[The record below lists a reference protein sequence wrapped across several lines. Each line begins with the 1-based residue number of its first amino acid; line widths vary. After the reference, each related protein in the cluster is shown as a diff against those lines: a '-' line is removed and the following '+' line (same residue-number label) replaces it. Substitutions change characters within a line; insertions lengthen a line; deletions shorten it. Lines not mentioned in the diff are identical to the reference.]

1 MILPFVVTSTDGSL
15 HVDCKT
21 HALWPVCT
29 DKLTVI
35 THKFGRT
42 FWEIRIRFITKP
54 SCCKINGSCHNKNS
68 SKYTTALPTMANPLL
83 QFIKLS
89 ITSTA
94 LHNSFQ
100 QCCLWAG
107 CETPQRSCVLCCTVV
122 GTGSKALNPFI
133 HHKAAKVYSKCCA
146 LCIVV
151 SSLETLIAR
160 PSPQLSSLALQFTN
174 SHSSH
179 CREAMQSSDDS
190 CGMRTVIVITWQSQY
205 HCSIIIQPLTYL
217 QFSQT
222 LLVFS

>member
-1 MILPFVVTSTDGSL
+1 MAVATIKISANILLPCPPWPTLSCSSLNLVSCQQHCIIHFNNVVYEL
-15 HVDCKT
+15 H
-21 HALWPVCT
+21 
-29 DKLTVI
+29 
-35 THKFGRT
+35 
-42 FWEIRIRFITKP
+42 
-54 SCCKINGSCHNKNS
+54 
-68 SKYTTALPTMANPLL
+68 
-83 QFIKLS
+83 
-89 ITSTA
+89 
-94 LHNSFQ
+94 
-100 QCCLWAG
+100 G

-122 GTGSKALNPFI
+122 GTGSEALNPFI
-133 HHKAAKVYSKCCA
+133 HHKAAKVYSMCCV

-179 CREAMQSSDDS
+179 CREAMQSSDDR

-222 LLVFS
+222 LFAFS